1 MLASG
6 ELLDLLNNGFGCE
19 DPDYRSDHFW
29 GSFGRGSQDM
39 DQDGQGM
46 HLGRNIQGD
55 LVSQGHAS
63 AGSALRDPDRERL
76 LTFIVWEVPHYLI
89 LVSLLMGFQTDKL
102 RQLVGCE
109 ERLSNGSFPP
119 PSPTPHQPASHHHLE
134 NR

>member
-1 MLASG
+1 MDLG
-6 ELLDLLNNGFGCE
+6 VKTLIIGQIIFGVLLDV
-19 DPDYRSDHFW
+19 DPRIW
-29 GSFGRGSQDM
+29 TKM
-39 DQDGQGM
+39 GQGM

-63 AGSALRDPDRERL
+63 AGSALHDPDRERL
-76 LTFIVWEVPHYLI
+76 LMFIFWEVPRCLI

-109 ERLSNGSFPP
+109 ERLSNGSFLP
-119 PSPTPHQPASHHHLE
+119 PSPTPHQPASHHHVG